1 MHALKTRRPAFAR
14 RQENAASDTR
24 QGMSLKVA
32 LQIASIG
39 IMGGLC
45 GFVGGLLIEEIC
57 LNLL

>member
-14 RQENAASDTR
+14 QGRTVATKAR
-24 QGMSLKVA
+24 QGMSWAVV
-32 LQIASIG
+32 LQVTSIG
-39 IMGGLC
+39 ILGGLC

>member
-1 MHALKTRRPAFAR
+1 MHALKSRRPAIA
-14 RQENAASDTR
+14 RQENAASEPR
-24 QGMSLKVA
+24 QGMPVKTM